1 MPILAL
7 LLAAGTVPPTP
18 DCRAAQ
24 LRLSVDRAGGD
35 FNGMSH
41 SGVALSIRNVGHD
54 CALPALPKVAFH
66 DARGRPLPTIRRAP
80 PGMHP
85 GPVMVPVR
93 LAGGDRAELTLR
105 WVSGDVFSPGRSVRA
120 RSVTVQVGAGTL
132 RVPLDAT
139 LYGAAGKAVTFDQTP
154 ARAMEG
160 MAAG

>member
-7 LLAAGTVPPTP
+7 LLAGAVPPAP

-24 LRLSVDRAGGD
+24 LRLSIDRAGGD

-41 SGVALSIRNVGHD
+41 SGMALSIRNVGHD
-54 CALPALPKVAFH
+54 CMLPALPKVVFQ
-66 DARGRPLPTIRRAP
+66 DARGRPLPAIRRAP
-80 PGMHP
+80 LGMHP

-93 LAGGDRAELTLR
+93 LAGGHRAEFTLR

-120 RSVTVQVGAGTL
+120 RGITVQVGTGAL
-132 RVPLDAT
+132 RVSLDAT
-139 LYGAAGKAVTFDQTP
+139 LYGEAGKPVNFDQTP